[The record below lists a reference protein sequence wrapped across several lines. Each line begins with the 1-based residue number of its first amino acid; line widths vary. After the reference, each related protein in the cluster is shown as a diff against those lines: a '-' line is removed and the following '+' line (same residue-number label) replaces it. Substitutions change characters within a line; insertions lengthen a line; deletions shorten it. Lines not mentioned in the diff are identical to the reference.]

1 MWIMMN
7 GMCLRI
13 RKLMPFQGED
23 YHVLRHPGRCPGLR
37 ATLALSGRHGIVPN
51 IFHNVIPNIFH
62 NVVPNIFH
70 NVVPN
75 IFHNVVPNIFH
86 NVVPNIFHKIVP
98 NTTPKII
105 PNIFHKKVPIT
116 IHKIIPNTIPNKLR
130 CDYPNIADGRWDIYG
145 IEVSSNKTGYWK
157 TNK

>member
-13 RKLMPFQGED
+13 RELMPFQGED

-37 ATLALSGRHGIVPN
+37 AALALSGRHGIVPNIFHKIVPN

-62 NVVPNIFH
+62 NVIPNIFH
-70 NVVPN
+70 N
-75 IFHNVVPNIFH
+75 
-86 NVVPNIFHKIVP
+86 IVP

-130 CDYPNIADGRWDIYG
+130 CDFPNIADGRWDIYG
-145 IEVSSNKTGYWK
+145 VEVSSKKTGYWK

>member
-1 MWIMMN
+1 MTN

-13 RKLMPFQGED
+13 RELMPFQGED

-37 ATLALSGRHGIVPN
+37 AALALSGRHGIVP
-51 IFHNVIPNIFH
+51 IIFH

-70 NVVPN
+70 KIVPN
-75 IFHNVVPNIFH
+75 IFY
-86 NVVPNIFHKIVP
+86 KIVP

-145 IEVSSNKTGYWK
+145 VEVSNNKTGYWK

>member
-1 MWIMMN
+1 MTN

-13 RKLMPFQGED
+13 RGLLPFQGED

-37 ATLALSGRHGIVPN
+37 AALALSGRHSI
-51 IFHNVIPNIFH
+51 
-62 NVVPNIFH
+62 
-70 NVVPN
+70 
-75 IFHNVVPNIFH
+75 
-86 NVVPNIFHKIVP
+86 VPNIFHKIVP

-116 IHKIIPNTIPNKLR
+116 FHKIIPNTIPNKLR

-145 IEVSSNKTGYWK
+145 VEVSSNKTGYWK